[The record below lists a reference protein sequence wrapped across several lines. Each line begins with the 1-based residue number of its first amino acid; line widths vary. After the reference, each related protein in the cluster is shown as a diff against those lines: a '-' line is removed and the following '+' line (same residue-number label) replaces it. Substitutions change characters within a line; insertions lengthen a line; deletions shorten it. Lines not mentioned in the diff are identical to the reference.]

1 MEFSVPNSNI
11 LENDYIF
18 TNIKMNFYRYLQ
30 VQTTRLVSVVQ
41 SMRRGQ
47 KELSYCEEILELG
60 GM

>member
-1 MEFSVPNSNI
+1 MEFSVSNSNI